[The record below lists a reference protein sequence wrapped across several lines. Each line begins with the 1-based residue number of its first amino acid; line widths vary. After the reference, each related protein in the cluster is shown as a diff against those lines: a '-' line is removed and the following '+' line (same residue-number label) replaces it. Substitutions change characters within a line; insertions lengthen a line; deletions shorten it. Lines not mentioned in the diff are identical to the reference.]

1 MHAAENRP
9 PVAAYAVDP
18 KAAYE
23 VMRAWR
29 AYSRDLEQS
38 CSGASSLRLKVA
50 ATITAL
56 TFALGF
62 AGWYVTF
69 PSSLW
74 R

>member
-1 MHAAENRP
+1 
-9 PVAAYAVDP
+9 
-18 KAAYE
+18 
-23 VMRAWR
+23 MRAWR

-50 ATITAL
+50 ASIIAL

-69 PSSLW
+69 PPLLW